1 MNTNQHEQEA
11 HEMID
16 HIFQEILPNYGMA
29 ERPAQIKLSHEMLEA
44 MLGARSPCVTPGPGL
59 ARPTPT

>member
-29 ERPAQIKLSHEMLEA
+29 ERPAQIKLSHDVRGHVGRQDRL
-44 MLGARSPCVTPGPGL
+44 V
-59 ARPTPT
+59 

>member
-16 HIFQEILPNYGMA
+16 HIFQETGTDQA
-29 ERPAQIKLSHEMLEA
+29 QSRDARGHVGRQDRP
-44 MLGARSPCVTPGPGL
+44 V
-59 ARPTPT
+59 

>member
-29 ERPAQIKLSHEMLEA
+29 ERPAQIKLSHEML
-44 MLGARSPCVTPGPGL
+44 
-59 ARPTPT
+59 